1 MTTLTVTG
9 NLTSDPEMKFIPS
22 GKAVAS
28 FTVAASKSVKQADGS
43 WENTDTTFWTVKAW
57 GKTAENVAETLRKG
71 MSVLVV
77 GSAIQENWEDKKTGE
92 KKSRIAI
99 TAFNVGVDLKRHS
112 ASVTEITRSDA
123 QFAVKPI
130 EADPWSTSFHDTPPF

>member
-9 NLTSDPEMKFIPS
+9 NLTSDPELKFIPS

-71 MSVLVV
+71 MSVIVV

-99 TAFNVGVDLKRHS
+99 TAFNVGVDLKRHT
-112 ASVTEITRSDA
+112 ASVTEISHSKA
-123 QFAVKPI
+123 QFPA
-130 EADPWSTSFHDTPPF
+130 ATTASDPWATPFNDAPPF

>member
-9 NLTSDPEMKFIPS
+9 NLTSDPELKFIPS

-71 MSVLVV
+71 MSVIVV

-99 TAFNVGVDLKRHS
+99 TAFNVGIDLKRHM
-112 ASVTEITRSDA
+112 ASVTQISHSKA
-123 QFAVKPI
+123 QSPAAIP
-130 EADPWSTSFHDTPPF
+130 ESDPWSTPFPDAPPF

>member
-9 NLTSDPEMKFIPS
+9 NLTSDPELKFIPS

-28 FTVAASKSVKQADGS
+28 FTVAASKSVKNADGS
-43 WENTDTTFWTVKAW
+43 WENVDTTFWTVKAW

-71 MSVLVV
+71 MSVIVV
-77 GSAIQENWEDKKTGE
+77 GSAVQENWEDKKTGE

-112 ASVTEITRSDA
+112 ASVTEINHSKAQFPAATPESDPWATPFSDA
-123 QFAVKPI
+123 
-130 EADPWSTSFHDTPPF
+130 PPF

>member
-9 NLTSDPEMKFIPS
+9 NLTSDPELKFIPS

-28 FTVAASKSVKQADGS
+28 FTVAASKSVKNADGS

-71 MSVLVV
+71 MSVIVV

-99 TAFNVGVDLKRHS
+99 TAFNVGVDLKRHA
-112 ASVTEITRSDA
+112 ASVTEISHSKAQFPAATPASDPWATPFSDA
-123 QFAVKPI
+123 
-130 EADPWSTSFHDTPPF
+130 PPF

>member
-9 NLTSDPEMKFIPS
+9 NLTSDPELKFIPS

-28 FTVAASKSVKQADGS
+28 FTVAASKSVKNADGS
-43 WENTDTTFWTVKAW
+43 WENIDTTFWTVKAW

-71 MSVLVV
+71 MSVIVV

-112 ASVTEITRSDA
+112 ASVTEISHSKDQFPSAPASDPWATPFSDA
-123 QFAVKPI
+123 
-130 EADPWSTSFHDTPPF
+130 PPF

>member
-9 NLTSDPEMKFIPS
+9 NLTSDPELKFIPS

-71 MSVLVV
+71 MSVIVV

-112 ASVTEITRSDA
+112 ASVTQITRSDA
-123 QFAVKPI
+123 QFANKPI
-130 EADPWSTSFHDTPPF
+130 EADPWTTAFHDDPPF

>member
-9 NLTSDPEMKFIPS
+9 NLTSDPELKFIPN

-28 FTVAASKSVKQADGS
+28 FTVAASKSVKNADGS

-57 GKTAENVAETLRKG
+57 GKTAENVTETLRKG
-71 MSVLVV
+71 MSVIVV
-77 GSAIQENWEDKKTGE
+77 GSATQENWEDKKTGE
-92 KKSRIAI
+92 KKNRIVI

-112 ASVTEITRSDA
+112 ASVTQITRSDS
-123 QFAVKPI
+123 QFVSTPPD
-130 EADPWSTSFHDTPPF
+130 ADPWNTKFHDAPPF

>member
-9 NLTSDPEMKFIPS
+9 NLTSDPELKFIPS

-71 MSVLVV
+71 MSVIVV

-130 EADPWSTSFHDTPPF
+130 EADPLSTSFHDAPPF